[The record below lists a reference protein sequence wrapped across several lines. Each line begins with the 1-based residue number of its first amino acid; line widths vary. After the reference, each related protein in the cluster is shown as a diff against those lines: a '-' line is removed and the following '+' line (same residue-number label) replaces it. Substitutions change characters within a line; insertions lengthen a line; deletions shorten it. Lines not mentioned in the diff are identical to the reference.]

1 MQMRGRLERVNGFN
15 NHDINYTYKMFSK
28 NTSITNLDENTKD
41 PENKTNLAKLC
52 SLFQVIL

>member
-1 MQMRGRLERVNGFN
+1 MRGRLERVNGFN